1 MDTVLNSIHKMCA
14 SAAFIVALVL
24 LDLPLKILS
33 WVFLLILGCILCIIY
48 PLVKNHKGCNFIDVV
63 YEYANSKQLIA
74 RWVWRQWQY
83 E

>member
-1 MDTVLNSIHKMCA
+1 MEIILEFMHKVCA

-33 WVFLLILGCILCIIY
+33 WVFLLIFGCILCIIY
-48 PLVKNHKGCNFIDVV
+48 PLVKNNKGCNFIDVV

-74 RWVWRQWQY
+74 RWVWKQWQY
-83 E
+83 

>member
-1 MDTVLNSIHKMCA
+1 MEKIFEFMHKLC
-14 SAAFIVALVL
+14 SVVAFLVALVL

-48 PLVKNHKGCNFIDVV
+48 PLVKNHEGWRFIEVIYD
-63 YEYANSKQLIA
+63 YANSKQLIA

-83 E
+83 